1 MSVVKPVWRLVSR
14 RRLVVAAV
22 LVLFLG
28 AFASWVLRPAALAQ
42 GSMQSFPGSKTRV
55 IRAFPGSMIYEQIPG
70 KEILYELTVRND
82 SPWSLTVTGAAV
94 AAGSES
100 DVFARTRVD
109 LPRRLVMAPDDET
122 TFVVHGTFAKCAF
135 PTATTTSVDQFAL
148 MPGMWVTFRQFGVPR
163 TQLIAVRDGYAGI
176 HIC

>member
-1 MSVVKPVWRLVSR
+1 MSVEKSVWPVITR

-22 LVLFLG
+22 LVVFLG

-42 GSMQSFPGSKTRV
+42 GSMQSFPGSKTHV
-55 IRAFPGSMIYEQIPG
+55 SRAFPGSMIYEQIPG
-70 KEILYELTVRND
+70 REIFYELTVRND

-109 LPRRLVMAPDDET
+109 LPRRLVMAPGDET
-122 TFVVHGTFAKCAF
+122 TFVVHGTFAECAF
-135 PTATTTSVDQFAL
+135 PAATTTSADRFAL
-148 MPGMWVTFRQFGVPR
+148 MPGMWVAFRQFGVPR
-163 TQLIAVRDGYAGI
+163 SQLIAVRDGYAGV